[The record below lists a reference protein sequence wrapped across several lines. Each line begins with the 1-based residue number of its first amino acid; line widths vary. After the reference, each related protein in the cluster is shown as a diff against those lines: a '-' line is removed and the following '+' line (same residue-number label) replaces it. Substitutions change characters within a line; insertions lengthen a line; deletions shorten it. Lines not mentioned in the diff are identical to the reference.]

1 MVLKAAKAGMLISV
15 AKTYNKFSITQLGHK
30 GFSIIEILM
39 ALMLLV
45 VLFTL
50 VPLGL
55 GVSDRENLEET
66 MAKLDRALNF
76 AVSESVLRNKIVRIK
91 FDLDK
96 SPVEYSIEYG
106 QSANIVLIESKDLTK
121 LSLKEREREEEKL
134 KKIDGQFL
142 KTDDFEDS
150 NEAFPENV
158 YFAGIATDFYPQIKI
173 DGQPSIYFYPS
184 GERDSALIVLHT
196 QEEIATLEIPSFE
209 ERTFDNYYPFSENDL
224 VNLDYAIESITKDL
238 VEKWRKN

>member
-1 MVLKAAKAGMLISV
+1 
-15 AKTYNKFSITQLGHK
+15 
-30 GFSIIEILM
+30 M

-45 VLFTL
+45 VVFTL

-55 GVSDRENLEET
+55 GGSDRENLEET
-66 MAKLDRALNF
+66 MAKLDRALSF

-121 LSLKEREREEEKL
+121 LSLRDREREEEKL
-134 KKIDGQFL
+134 KKLDGQFL

-158 YFAGIATDFYPQIKI
+158 YFAGIATDFYPQIMI

-184 GERDSALIVLHT
+184 GERDSTLIVLHT
-196 QEEIATLEIPSFE
+196 QDEMATLEIPPFE

-224 VNLDYAIESITKDL
+224 VNLEYAIESNAKDL